1 MNRVPATRAAPRR
14 LRGDRGQAFVVALV
28 VLFTFTG
35 AAAVWLARDVNQRVS
50 DRSALQSVAFQ
61 AARAGAQQIDVGSLR
76 DGSVESVVIDEAS
89 AREAAAEAAHRLAE
103 QYDLEARIIDQ
114 GYDGGRTDT
123 WAVTLAL
130 TDAPARP
137 DGDLE
142 GDLDGVLSVTGVAHA
157 EVGG

>member
-1 MNRVPATRAAPRR
+1 MNAETRTDDRR

-35 AAAVWLARDVNQRVS
+35 AAAIWLARDVNQRVS

-61 AARAGAQQIDVGSLR
+61 AARSGAQQIDLGGLR
-76 DGSVESVVIDEAS
+76 GDAGEVLVIDERA
-89 AREAAAEAAHRLAE
+89 AREAASETAERLAA
-103 QYDLEARIIDQ
+103 QYGLEARILTQ
-114 GYDGGRTDT
+114 GYDAGRVDT

-130 TDAPARP
+130 NADPGDNA
-137 DGDLE
+137 DGS
-142 GDLDGVLSVTGVAHA
+142 LSVTGVAHA

>member
-1 MNRVPATRAAPRR
+1 MTLAPTPRR

-61 AARAGAQQIDVGSLR
+61 AARSGAQQIDLDRLR
-76 DGSVESVVIDEAS
+76 EGATGEVVIDDRA
-89 AREAAAEAAHRLAE
+89 ARAAASQTAGLLAA
-103 QYDLEARIIDQ
+103 QYGLEARIISQ
-114 GYDGGRTDT
+114 GYDGGRLDT

-130 TDAPARP
+130 NADPGDEVDDA
-137 DGDLE
+137 
-142 GDLDGVLSVTGVAHA
+142 LSVTGIAHA
-157 EVGG
+157 EAGG